1 MRALLF
7 RYKIFGD
14 DAGQSDADSPHKKLC
29 GEPLRGDVSTEAPT
43 TSPSPTTST
52 AASDFIEG
60 GVVTPTVAAPTL
72 LFSTDAAGL
81 VGESVTTEKLPGEVT
96 WDLTELEPKP
106 TFWDWGSKFKL
117 LMSVHACVRVGVPT
131 HPHARNPKGIDQI
144 LGRLVASGGV
154 GFRIRKKCLIEC
166 FAKFLPRDLVSSGLG
181 INGLGF
187 WD

>member
-1 MRALLF
+1 M
-7 RYKIFGD
+7 
-14 DAGQSDADSPHKKLC
+14 
-29 GEPLRGDVSTEAPT
+29 RGDVSTEAPT

-144 LGRLVASGGV
+144 LGRLVASGGGRISYSQKV
-154 GFRIRKKCLIEC
+154 SYRMFCEILTKGF
-166 FAKFLPRDLVSSGLG
+166 SQ
-181 INGLGF
+181 LGF
-187 WD
+187 GN